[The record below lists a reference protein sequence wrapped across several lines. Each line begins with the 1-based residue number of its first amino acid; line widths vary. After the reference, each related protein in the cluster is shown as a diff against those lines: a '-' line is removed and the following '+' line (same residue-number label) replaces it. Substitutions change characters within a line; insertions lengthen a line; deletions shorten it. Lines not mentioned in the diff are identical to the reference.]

1 MWSILLTFVVD
12 LVVIVSV
19 AVIEVV
25 NSALVCVVVVVGIE
39 VDAVVGSVVPNFN
52 LRQCMNC
59 CYSSSNKN

>member
-1 MWSILLTFVVD
+1 MVVVAVGDVVNSVDVVVD

-39 VDAVVGSVVPNFN
+39 VDAVVGSVVPISICGNV
-52 LRQCMNC
+52 
-59 CYSSSNKN
+59 